1 MSTANSTPDLILKG
15 GHVIDPANGLDGPS
29 DVAIKDGKITE
40 VGPDISAAS
49 GGTVVDISGQYVTPG
64 LIDLHTHH
72 FGEFAH
78 INPDLYGIP
87 HGVTTVVDAG
97 TSGAESFEQFKTTAI
112 DKARI
117 RVLALLN
124 ICRQGMLKH
133 AEQDSTQLKAAPCAV
148 VMKEFPDHIVGIKA
162 AHYDGVDYDGIEQAV
177 EAGEMTGKPVMID
190 YHRHPARNYR
200 GLLERLRPGD
210 THTHMYG
217 RHTPQMDENGVIYD
231 FLLEARERGV
241 QFDVGH
247 GGFSFWFST
256 ASKLIPQGH
265 IPNTISTDV
274 HHGSFFLSRA
284 TMPTTMS
291 KLMNLGLTLNQVVE
305 MSTSAAASWMKRP
318 DLGNLSVGA
327 EADIAVLKLERGDF
341 GFVDSGWTRMR
352 GDSQLNCHM
361 TIRAGEILWD
371 LNGLSRP
378 DYEGLGDYIKLDGGD
393 WSEYTDWDGYDNS

>member
-1 MSTANSTPDLILKG
+1 
-15 GHVIDPANGLDGPS
+15 
-29 DVAIKDGKITE
+29 
-40 VGPDISAAS
+40 
-49 GGTVVDISGQYVTPG
+49 
-64 LIDLHTHH
+64 
-72 FGEFAH
+72 
-78 INPDLYGIP
+78 
-87 HGVTTVVDAG
+87 
-97 TSGAESFEQFKTTAI
+97 
-112 DKARI
+112 
-117 RVLALLN
+117 
-124 ICRQGMLKH
+124 
-133 AEQDSTQLKAAPCAV
+133 
-148 VMKEFPDHIVGIKA
+148 
-162 AHYDGVDYDGIEQAV
+162 
-177 EAGEMTGKPVMID
+177 
-190 YHRHPARNYR
+190 
-200 GLLERLRPGD
+200 
-210 THTHMYG
+210 
-217 RHTPQMDENGVIYD
+217 
-231 FLLEARERGV
+231 LEARERGV

-265 IPNTISTDV
+265 IPSTISTDV